1 MDVTHGSVLIDDRE
15 LLSNVP
21 VYVSEGDREGT
32 YVNWTGCLHLDRD
45 SGSKLEQQEYRLKLR
60 DGRLGQIAIRKVIS
74 TNGAMHVEVL
84 FEGRRQDR

>member
-1 MDVTHGSVLIDDRE
+1 MDVTHGSVLVDDRE

-21 VYVSEGDREGT
+21 VYVNEGGREGA
-32 YVNWTGCLHLDRD
+32 YVNWMGCLHLDRE

-60 DGRLGQIAIRKVIS
+60 DGRLGNITIRKVIS

-84 FEGRRQDR
+84 FEGRREDS